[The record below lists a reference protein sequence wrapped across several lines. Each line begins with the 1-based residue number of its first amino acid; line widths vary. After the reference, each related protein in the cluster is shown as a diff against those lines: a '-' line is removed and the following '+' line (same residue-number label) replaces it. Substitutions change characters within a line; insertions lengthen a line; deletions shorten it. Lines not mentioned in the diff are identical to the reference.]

1 MSKRGAKLYLE
12 DIRDSIKKIEEYT
25 KDLNFDEFIKDEK
38 TIDAVV
44 RNLTIIGEAA
54 KNIPNKIKSK
64 NPDIAWVEAIGMRNK
79 VTHEYF
85 GVDEDILWKTIKEDL
100 PIFKK
105 QILGLLK
112 KIRIVR
118 KIR

>member
-1 MSKRGAKLYLE
+1 MSKRKPKLYLE
-12 DIRDSIKKIEEYT
+12 DIKDSIRKIEGYT
-25 KDLNFDEFIKDEK
+25 SNLSFDEFKKDTL

-54 KNIPNKIKSK
+54 KNIPEEIKSK
-64 NPDIAWVEAIGMRNK
+64 NPEVAWSEAIGMRNK

-100 PIFKK
+100 PVFKK
-105 QILGLLK
+105 QISKILGSLEK
-112 KIRIVR
+112 
-118 KIR
+118 